1 MLCVAFN
8 PSKNSQVL
16 TGGQDNRAFLFD
28 YNHPEQKREL
38 AGHTSWLEELSVTA
52 PRGYALMRTTVS
64 FINDFVAL
72 GAMNCALEIIDWSI
86 DPDSREAPDVDGMI
100 ALLAAM

>member
-38 AGHTSWLEELSVTA
+38 AGHTVAA
-52 PRGYALMRTTVS
+52 PTRT
-64 FINDFVAL
+64 DA
-72 GAMNCALEIIDWSI
+72 
-86 DPDSREAPDVDGMI
+86 
-100 ALLAAM
+100 

>member
-1 MLCVAFN
+1 MRGVQ

-38 AGHTSWLEELSVTA
+38 AGHTVAA
-52 PRGYALMRTTVS
+52 PPRT
-64 FINDFVAL
+64 DA
-72 GAMNCALEIIDWSI
+72 
-86 DPDSREAPDVDGMI
+86 
-100 ALLAAM
+100 